1 MMAWGSFFGTMMI
14 VLVIMFLQ
22 WPKMKQNSKKD
33 KAAFIVLLM
42 IALLLS
48 MFDLQHLKGPVTL
61 VDVIFQP
68 LGKFL

>member
-1 MMAWGSFFGTMMI
+1 MAWGSFFGTMMI

-22 WPKMKQNSKKD
+22 WPKIKQNPTRD

-42 IALLLS
+42 IGLVLS
-48 MFDLQHLKGPVTL
+48 MFDLQHMKGPVTL

-68 LGKFL
+68 LGKLL